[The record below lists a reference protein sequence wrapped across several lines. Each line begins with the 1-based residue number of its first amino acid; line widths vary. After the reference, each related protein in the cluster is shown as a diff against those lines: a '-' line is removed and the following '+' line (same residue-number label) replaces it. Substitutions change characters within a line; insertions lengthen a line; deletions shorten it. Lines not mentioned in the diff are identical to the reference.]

1 MLPRIN
7 GKEIIDCDLSDLQ
20 SIIDNPS
27 FAENEYLDYKKAF
40 AVDIAPKEQKAKEQ
54 VEFRNDVC
62 SFANAQGGYLI
73 YGIEEK
79 KGIPTQI
86 IGITFKGNNRDV
98 FERDIR
104 NCLQP
109 IKPRVPYYRIKFVD
123 LPEDKFVVIL
133 YIQHDYFAPY
143 IHIEE
148 QSNYKIY
155 KRIGNSKSYIE
166 YQELRAMFTQSLS
179 LEREVERFRKERISY
194 FWNQEDDEN
203 STYSQFLLLHIIPD
217 TFLDANYNKPVFA
230 MHQAGRYISIAFSA
244 FDCHSRPY
252 PTPDGFRYL
261 DREDGG
267 KAECRLYNSG
277 ITEYFCPLRER
288 SFLYDRKGS
297 SHIYTDDLWNKI
309 YEAVDKYIK
318 IINQVIEA
326 KRVFVCISIIGC
338 KDAITSESNYLDI
351 TCRIDRNQ
359 LICEPVVF
367 ENIENRNIDDLEIA
381 RLHLTYLSSLGVNN
395 DPVLKGLIKEVFGD
409 VDAQIKVTL

>member
-7 GKEIIDCDLSDLQ
+7 GKEIIDCDLSDLL

-40 AVDIAPKEQKAKEQ
+40 AVDIVPKEQKAKEQ
-54 VEFRNDVC
+54 VELRNDVC

-86 IGITFKGNNRDV
+86 VGITLRGNNRDS
-98 FERDIR
+98 FEREIR
-104 NCLQP
+104 NSLQP
-109 IKPRVPYYRIKFVD
+109 IKPRVPYYRIKFID
-123 LPEDKFVVIL
+123 LPEDKFVVII

-148 QSNYKIY
+148 QANYKIY

-179 LEREVERFRKERISY
+179 LEREVERYRKERISY

-217 TFLDANYNKPVFA
+217 TFLDANYKKPIFA
-230 MHQAGRYISIAFSA
+230 MHQAGHHISIAFSP

-252 PTPDGFRYL
+252 PSPDGLRYL
-261 DREDGG
+261 DRTEDG

-277 ITEYFCPLRER
+277 IAEYFCPLRER
-288 SFLYDRKGS
+288 SFLYDWKDS
-297 SHIYTDDLWNKI
+297 SYIYRDNLWNKI

-318 IINQVIEA
+318 IINQIVEA

-338 KDAITSESNYLDI
+338 KDVITSETSFLDI
-351 TCRIDRNQ
+351 TCKIDRNQ

-367 ENIENRNIDDLEIA
+367 EMIENRNVDDIEKE
-381 RLHLTYLSSLGVNN
+381 RLQLSFLSSLGVNN
-395 DPVLKGLIKEVFGD
+395 DPKLKELIKNVYGEVD
-409 VDAQIKVTL
+409 TQISYTL